1 MRETAITF
9 RRRIS
14 VALADDNLRR
24 SLATVRDKFT
34 SHRAA
39 AVRQY
44 EAAGGDFERLRE
56 RGRQIRDETVRRMPA
71 LLREFERNA
80 EAAGAKVLWAKNA
93 ASARRLIAGIARR
106 HGVRIAV
113 KSKSMASEEI
123 QLNDALQNAG
133 VEAVETDLG
142 EFIVQL
148 GGETPSHIIAP
159 AMHKRR
165 EEAAAIVRKVAQP
178 DGDDIPAITRAARA
192 YLREKFLRAEMGIS
206 GANFLVADTG
216 SALIVTNEG
225 NGRMTTTLP
234 RVHITLAGVDKIIA
248 RREDIPDMLA
258 LLTRSATGQR
268 LSNYV
273 SISTGV
279 REGGDGPAHS
289 YVVLLDN
296 GRSRL
301 RQSDCAEMLRCIR
314 CGACMNHCPVYHAI
328 GGHAYGATYMG
339 PMGQVL
345 TPALHEA
352 QRDSDLPHAATM
364 CGACAV
370 VCPVKIPLPDLMRR
384 LRKRQM
390 REKIRPLKERALL
403 RLWFFVARRP
413 ALYAAAAATMCAIL
427 ARVGGA
433 QKRIRKLPLAGG
445 WFAGRDLTAPP
456 GRTFRA
462 VRARFGL

>member
-1 MRETAITF
+1 MTF
-9 RRRIS
+9 QRRI
-14 VALADDNLRR
+14 VGALADDNLRH
-24 SLATVRDKFT
+24 SLAAVRDKFT
-34 SHRAA
+34 THRAA
-39 AVRQY
+39 AVRRY
-44 EAAGGDFERLRE
+44 ETEGGDFERLRE
-56 RGRQIRDETVRRMPA
+56 RGRQIRDESVRQMPA
-71 LLREFERNA
+71 LLRDFERNA
-80 EAAGAKVLWAKNA
+80 AAAGTKVLWAKDA
-93 ASARRLIAGIARR
+93 DAARRLLVEIARR
-106 HGVRIAV
+106 HNVRTAV
-113 KSKSMASEEI
+113 KSKSMTSEEVF
-123 QLNDALQNAG
+123 LNDALQNAG
-133 VEAVETDLG
+133 VETVETDLG

-148 GGETPSHIIAP
+148 DGETPSHIIAP

-165 EEAAAIVRKVAQP
+165 EEAAAILRKVVVP
-178 DGDDIPAITRAARA
+178 DGDDIPSLTRAARE
-192 YLREKFLRAEMGIS
+192 YLRQKFLAAEMGIS
-206 GANFLVADTG
+206 GANFLIADTG

-234 RVHITLAGVDKIIA
+234 PVHVTLAGIDKIIA

-273 SISTGV
+273 SITTGV
-279 REGGDGPAHS
+279 GGDGGGPAHV

-345 TPALHEA
+345 TPALHGA
-352 QRDSDLPHAATM
+352 QHASDLPYAATM

-390 REKIRPLKERALL
+390 MEKIRPFKERMLL
-403 RLWFFVARRP
+403 RLWFFVASRP
-413 ALYAAAAATMCAIL
+413 MLYAAVASAAAAVL
-427 ARVGGA
+427 AHTGGV
-433 QKRIRKLPLAGG
+433 QKYFRKLPLARG

-462 VRARFGL
+462 IRARYGL